1 MKTIVVNYPGCQA
14 VTIKRIWEDTERGN
28 AEILEHVFGWFNHG
42 SGSECSEFL
51 RARVRSLSVNDCVRV
66 NTRWFQC
73 RSVGWEEVT
82 EEYVDELEKAV
93 VNHPLYNLHGAFY
106 CLDQIMWARRGTR
119 L

>member
-1 MKTIVVNYPGCQA
+1 MKFIITVNYIGCAAHTFAHDSKSDKREA
-14 VTIKRIWEDTERGN
+14 VLE
-28 AEILEHVFGWFNHG
+28 EIFAMFNHG
-42 SGSECSEFL
+42 SGQECELFL
-51 RARVRSLSVNDCVRV
+51 KHRLRSLSVNDCVRV

-106 CLDQIMWARRGTR
+106 CLDQIMWERRGTR